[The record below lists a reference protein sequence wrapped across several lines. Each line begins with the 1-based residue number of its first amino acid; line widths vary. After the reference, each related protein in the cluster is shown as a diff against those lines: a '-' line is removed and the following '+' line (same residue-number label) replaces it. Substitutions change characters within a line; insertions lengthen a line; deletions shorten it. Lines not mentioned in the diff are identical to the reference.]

1 MKSVKGFL
9 PSSGMTGPLLPA
21 EPAQILGVPSE
32 DSSGLSCCRVQGS
45 VLSFSGVRTAMQVP
59 AVQDGTSGWDHEVI
73 PTSPH
78 VLTPWADS
86 ATACVLSSAP
96 DVRAYKTL

>member
-1 MKSVKGFL
+1 
-9 PSSGMTGPLLPA
+9 
-21 EPAQILGVPSE
+21 
-32 DSSGLSCCRVQGS
+32 
-45 VLSFSGVRTAMQVP
+45 MQVP

-86 ATACVLSSAP
+86 ATAYVAQLCPRRESIHNTVGK
-96 DVRAYKTL
+96 VRSFLKTQI